1 MAKDPF
7 ENIPGEPS
15 ETEDSGLLLNT
26 SSKEAV
32 SRIKMSEV
40 LEESLEFLATTARN
54 RDFFTGYSLSEV
66 ISERMAQIGDESD
79 NADSF
84 NLRRR
89 TLLSELAFL
98 EATLVDTIDRAI
110 ESLETVG
117 EVEMNLDP
125 EYAEGGF

>member
-1 MAKDPF
+1 
-7 ENIPGEPS
+7 
-15 ETEDSGLLLNT
+15 
-26 SSKEAV
+26 
-32 SRIKMSEV
+32 
-40 LEESLEFLATTARN
+40 
-54 RDFFTGYSLSEV
+54 
-66 ISERMAQIGDESD
+66 MAQIGDESD

-98 EATLVDTIDRAI
+98 EATLVDTIDKAI

>member
-7 ENIPGEPS
+7 ENIPGEPR
-15 ETEDSGLLLNT
+15 ETEDVGLLLNT
-26 SSKEAV
+26 SSKEATA
-32 SRIKMSEV
+32 RIKMSEV
-40 LEESLEFLATTARN
+40 LEDSLEFLATAARN

-66 ISERMAQIGDESD
+66 LSERIAQIGSESE
-79 NADSF
+79 NANSF
-84 NLRRR
+84 NLRSR

-98 EATLVDTIDRAI
+98 ETTLVDTIDKAI

-125 EYAEGGF
+125 EHAEGGF